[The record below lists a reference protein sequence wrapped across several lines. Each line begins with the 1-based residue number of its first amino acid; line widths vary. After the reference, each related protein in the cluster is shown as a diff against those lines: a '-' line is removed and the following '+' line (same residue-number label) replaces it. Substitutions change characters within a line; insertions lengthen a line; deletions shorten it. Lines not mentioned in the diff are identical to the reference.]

1 MKKARVTLPD
11 EESSRILDE
20 LCHLTGLSAGHLLG
34 LMLRKYRHDL
44 ENWMGDQTIA
54 SRPSSASRQPVVK
67 NVPPPPAD
75 DGVHLPTDPGMDLPP
90 IKF

>member
-1 MKKARVTLPD
+1 MKKKARVTLPD

-44 ENWMGDQTIA
+44 QNWMGDQSIA
-54 SRPSSASRQPVVK
+54 ARSPVPQQPQ
-67 NVPPPPAD
+67 AD
-75 DGVHLPTDPGMDLPP
+75 NIPTAPTDDEVRLPTDPGAGLPP